1 MITYQIPFGMRLNL
15 SGDLDAPINFD
26 ASLLTLD
33 LPYGLYPN
41 ESSCKIIVPNVYA
54 DKVKACA
61 NLWEL
66 QALYRCET
74 RQYLSTDNNLVD
86 REWLH
91 NVGAIR
97 HSVTLWRIPLPLNW
111 VDQIWVSLDVDNRI
125 KDAYVA
131 KERNAYSLINP
142 LPAKAGA
149 VKQLYFDYC
158 NQELKIK

>member
-1 MITYQIPFGMRLNL
+1 MTTHQIPFGRMLNL
-15 SGDLDAPINFD
+15 FVNVDTSHLVIN
-26 ASLLTLD
+26 

-54 DKVKACA
+54 DKVRSCA

-66 QALYRCET
+66 QALYRCQT
-74 RQYLSTDNNLVD
+74 RQYLSSDNNLVD
-86 REWLH
+86 QQWLN

-97 HSVTLWRIPLPLNW
+97 YSVTLWRIPFPNW

-142 LPAKAGA
+142 IPAKAGA

-158 NQELKIK
+158 NQELKLK